1 MSTKS
6 NVLLVGS
13 GGVGTMAA
21 YNIEAGGLATVTSV
35 LRSNYEAVIQ
45 NGFTITSLD
54 HGFVKGWK
62 PSHIVKSIP
71 NVAKEGLRSFD
82 YIVVTTKNIADIH
95 PTVAEIIAP
104 AVTPGYT
111 TIMLLQNGL
120 NIEKPI
126 LAAFPMNPVLSG
138 VSLIGAT
145 ETQPGHILHDDR
157 DRLIVGA
164 FENRNI
170 PKETNVAA
178 AKGFVEIYNASG
190 KVQCTHDEDVG
201 FVRWRKLI
209 YNACY
214 NPVCAITGMDT
225 ARMRLY
231 QSPIEDV
238 IRPLMWEVWNIA
250 KAAGHQLPEDIVQK
264 MIDCDP
270 DDTYFKPSMQQDIEK
285 GNYIEFENL
294 VGEPLREAE
303 RLGVPA
309 PQLKIVYGM
318 CKILQLRIME
328 QKGVVKLPPKDD
340 PTRPILE
347 LSQGSS
353 VPS

>member
-1 MSTKS
+1 
-6 NVLLVGS
+6 
-13 GGVGTMAA
+13 MAA
-21 YNIEAGGLATVTSV
+21 YNLEAGGLAAVTSV
-35 LRSNYEAVIQ
+35 LRSNHEAVTQ

-62 PSHIVKSIP
+62 PSRSKSHQGLNLENTNVFQVVNSIP

-82 YIVVTTKNIADIH
+82 FIVVTTKNIADIH

-126 LAAFPMNPVLSG
+126 QAAFPMNPVLSG

-164 FENRNI
+164 FENHNI
-170 PKETNVAA
+170 PKETNLAA
-178 AKGFVEIYNASG
+178 AKRFVEIYNASG
-190 KVQCTHDEDVG
+190 KVQCTHDENVG

-225 ARMRLY
+225 ARMRIY
-231 QSPIEDV
+231 RSPIEDV

-285 GNYIEFENL
+285 
-294 VGEPLREAE
+294 V
-303 RLGVPA
+303 
-309 PQLKIVYGM
+309 
-318 CKILQLRIME
+318 C
-328 QKGVVKLPPKDD
+328 
-340 PTRPILE
+340 
-347 LSQGSS
+347 
-353 VPS
+353 